1 MSFFPLVFFDLPGQ
15 SIVDLQPPVPDPPVY
30 NATYSNT
37 SGINVSING
46 DIDSVHAVLDAL
58 TQNPPILG
66 SSQNM
71 PALQPQQM
79 PQQINVPSRTSTIN
93 GNLVLNYN
101 NRSYSQSGIVIIVKD
116 RNNQS
121 YVVLF
126 KNASNEYQ
134 ELGGTLDSGLVNN
147 NLSQPEKALLENAKK
162 IASHKTSLTFDIK
175 TSPVNN
181 IDIANSNQTLYK
193 VYLYVI
199 RVDNILA
206 IQNAFNTNKQIV
218 QIPDIFTDIKF
229 VELQNMQHLL
239 STHNISPLQ
248 QMYIRSHDNI
258 NIKCNQDTL
267 KILQQLSR
275 IWHKYIILH
284 LNLTVVRSG
293 QQGVQTFIV

>member
-15 SIVDLQPPVPDPPVY
+15 SVVDLQPPVPDPPVY

-71 PALQPQQM
+71 PAPPPPQM
-79 PQQINVPSRTSTIN
+79 PQQINVQSRTSTIN

-101 NRSYSQSGIVIIVKD
+101 NRAYSQSGIVIIVKD
-116 RNNQS
+116 INNQT

-134 ELGGTLDSGLVNN
+134 ELGGTLVSGIVNN

-162 IASHKTSLTFDIK
+162 IAYHKTLLTFDIK

-199 RVDNILA
+199 RVDNIVA
-206 IQNAFNTNKQIV
+206 IKNAFNVNKRIV
-218 QIPDIFTDIKF
+218 QIPDSFTDIEF
-229 VELQNMQHLL
+229 VELQNMQHFLL
-239 STHNISPLQ
+239 SRDISTLQ
-248 QMYIRSHDNI
+248 QMNIRSHDNI

-267 KILQQLSR
+267 KILQQLSS
-275 IWHKYIILH
+275 IWHNCINLH
-284 LNLTVVRSG
+284 LNLTVVRSD
-293 QQGVQTFIV
+293 QRGVQTFIV